1 VIDRWNE
8 LVQIT
13 RRAVKKIVSRKTVSI
28 FYGYNYCETEN
39 DAWVKELRFVSERLR
54 DQALVGDVCLC
65 DNELDI
71 IEAKINRFTYE
82 CKTGEKDFTKE
93 SNPNATEWLLQNPLC
108 VAYEYA
114 VDYLEALCK
123 RIKLDFKV
131 IEQRCQDIGI
141 DVKITDKGVCEAID
155 MALKIEEHTC
165 PTDVDL
171 KIDLHQC
178 VVDLQVILAETN
190 CEVDLQ
196 TLIQL
201 KNCDVS
207 VDTIISAL
215 NCGATVSTLLTEV
228 DCGTGTP
235 VDAEAQDIS
244 LPDSVTITVVGAT
257 TKCYYTDFIFGIS
270 EEIGENVMVT
280 WDFGANSS
288 PSSQEGVGPHTVQYT
303 LAGTKTVTVTLSNGV
318 TEVTDTQ
325 VVVVSTCTGNV
336 TGSVRTPE
344 GVGIGSVNVRIY
356 ADANK
361 DGVADSGTHI
371 SSVFTTSG
379 GLYSMGN
386 LTPGSYVVQVIVPGA
401 YTIVSAK
408 DDTADGDL
416 GTDTSL
422 TDTIIPVTVSPSEI
436 DAGNNFIL
444 QAI

>member
-1 VIDRWNE
+1 VTDRLNE

-13 RRAVKKIVSRKTVSI
+13 RRAVKKIVSRKTVST

-39 DAWVKELRFVSERLR
+39 DAWVKELRFVSEKLR
-54 DQALVGDVCLC
+54 DQALVDDVCLC

-93 SNPNATEWLLQNPLC
+93 SNPNSTEWLLQNPLC

-114 VDYLEALCK
+114 ADYLEALCK

-155 MALKIEEHTC
+155 MALKIEEQVC

-244 LPDSVTITVVGAT
+244 LPDSVTITVNDST
-257 TKCYYTDFIFGIS
+257 QCYYTDFIFGIS
-270 EEIGENVMVT
+270 EEIGENVMAT

-288 PSSQEGVGPHTVQYT
+288 PSTQEGVGPHTVQYT

-318 TEVTDTQ
+318 AEITDTQ
-325 VVVVSTCTGNV
+325 DVVVSTCVGNI
-336 TGSVRTPE
+336 TGSVKTPE
-344 GVGIGSVNVRIY
+344 GAGIGFVNVRLF
-356 ADANK
+356 ADDNK
-361 DGVADSGTHI
+361 DGIADNATPI
-371 SSVFTTSG
+371 RSVFTTSG
-379 GLYSMGN
+379 GLWSHVG
-386 LTPGSYVVQVIVPGA
+386 LTPGNYVIVVTVPVTH
-401 YTIVSAK
+401 TIVSAK

-422 TDTIIPVTVSPSEI
+422 TDTIIPVTLSPSEI

>member
-1 VIDRWNE
+1 MIDRWNE

-13 RRAVKKIVSRKTVSI
+13 RRGVKKIVSRKTVST

-39 DAWVKELRFVSERLR
+39 DKWVKEYRFISELIR
-54 DQALVGDVCLC
+54 DQALEDDVCLC
-65 DNELDI
+65 DAELDR
-71 IEAKINRFTYE
+71 IEAGINRVTYE
-82 CKTGEKDFTKE
+82 CKTGDKDFTKE
-93 SNPNATEWLLQNPLC
+93 SNPDSTEWLLNNPLC

-114 VDYLEALCK
+114 ADYLEALCK

-141 DVKITDKGVCEAID
+141 DIKITDKGVCEAID
-155 MALKIEEHTC
+155 ISLQIEEHKC
-165 PTDVDL
+165 PSDVL
-171 KIDLHQC
+171 LNIDLHQC

-196 TLIQL
+196 TYIQL

-207 VDTIISAL
+207 VDTIISTL
-215 NCGATVSTLLTEV
+215 NCGASVSTLLTEV

-244 LPDSVTITVVGAT
+244 LPESVTITVNDAT
-257 TKCYYTDFIFGIS
+257 QCYYTDFIFGIS
-270 EEIGENVMVT
+270 EEIGDNVMVT

-318 TEVTDTQ
+318 DEVTDTQ
-325 VVVVSTCTGNV
+325 EVVVSTCVGNI
-336 TGSVRTPE
+336 TGSVKTPE
-344 GVGIGSVNVRIY
+344 GVGIGSVNVRLF
-356 ADANK
+356 ADDNK
-361 DGVADSGTHI
+361 DGIADNATPVR
-371 SSVFTTSG
+371 SVFTTSG
-379 GLYSMGN
+379 GLWSHVG
-386 LTPGSYVVQVIVPGA
+386 LTPGNYVIQVIVPGG

-416 GTDTSL
+416 GTDISL
-422 TDTIIPVTVSPSEI
+422 TDTIIPVTLSPSEI

-444 QAI
+444 QAV